1 MKRAFLAFSR
11 AGMETYFA
19 ALTDKPYAVVKSR
32 GWGVHNI
39 RPKVLPSPTI
49 ISRSSAAMPSATS
62 SRITAGTCK
71 CSAIRSRQFKAR
83 AVRDAGTSSPE

>member
-1 MKRAFLAFSR
+1 
-11 AGMETYFA
+11 
-19 ALTDKPYAVVKSR
+19 
-32 GWGVHNI
+32 
-39 RPKVLPSPTI
+39 
-49 ISRSSAAMPSATS
+49 MPSATS